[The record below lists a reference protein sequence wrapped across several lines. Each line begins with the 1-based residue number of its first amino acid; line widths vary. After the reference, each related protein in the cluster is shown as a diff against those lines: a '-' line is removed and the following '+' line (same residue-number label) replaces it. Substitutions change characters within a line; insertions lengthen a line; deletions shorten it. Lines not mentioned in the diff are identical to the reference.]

1 MGPVNPGLKSLWST
15 LSHDPGGWMP
25 VPSPVYFRSGP
36 FSVCWA
42 RNVRCCC
49 NVHRYW
55 IDFWKPLHS
64 MLFNGHWLYSIGER
78 NGHRWYSVDLVWASG
93 QKYTNQRH
101 FSFVRKV
108 GACRKDALMRLT
120 QIHWTKVHTEKWW
133 QASIHTATNFWQ
145 FQKRWRPLRYFWRR
159 KIFMKFRSEISWSFE
174 IEP

>member
-1 MGPVNPGLKSLWST
+1 MGPVNPGLKSVWST

-25 VPSPVYFRSGP
+25 VPSPVYFRSGT

-78 NGHRWYSVDLVWASG
+78 ETDTGDTQLTYCEPAGRNIRINDTLAS
-93 QKYTNQRH
+93 
-101 FSFVRKV
+101 
-108 GACRKDALMRLT
+108 
-120 QIHWTKVHTEKWW
+120 
-133 QASIHTATNFWQ
+133 
-145 FQKRWRPLRYFWRR
+145 FQKLAHVGRMPWCDWHRYIERR
-159 KIFMKFRSEISWSFE
+159 FIQKNGGKHQYTLQPIFDSFRRIC
-174 IEP
+174 IR